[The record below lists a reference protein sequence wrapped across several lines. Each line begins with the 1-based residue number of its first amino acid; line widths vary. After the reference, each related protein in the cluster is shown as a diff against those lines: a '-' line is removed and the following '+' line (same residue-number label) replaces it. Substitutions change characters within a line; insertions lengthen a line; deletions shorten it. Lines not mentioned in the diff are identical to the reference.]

1 MYDCGSEDK
10 FMCIGISTIGSKSSE
25 KLIRIFEILSC
36 FNYVKKFEIFKQTK
50 SPTVTKISMTSIILV
65 E

>member
-1 MYDCGSEDK
+1 
-10 FMCIGISTIGSKSSE
+10 MCIGISTIGSKSSE

-36 FNYVKKFEIFKQTK
+36 FNYMNKFEIFKQTK

-65 E
+65 K

>member
-1 MYDCGSEDK
+1 
-10 FMCIGISTIGSKSSE
+10 MCIGISTIGSKNLE

-36 FNYVKKFEIFKQTK
+36 FNYVKKIEIFKQTK
-50 SPTVTKISMTSIILV
+50 SPTVTKISTTSIILV